1 MVMSIWQSSSSSDTR
16 SHVFVITL
24 VHFHPSC
31 QQNHIFNISLL
42 FMQYLIEH
50 MYCYILLTSCACIQP
65 LRKTNFSQINLN
77 LPNCFCNFFSVVNQL
92 FFFHNSNI
100 FWLRSPHPL
109 PTSPPKQNVK
119 QILLQCTAQ
128 QCAKIRKLAHREK
141 APSNSIILSLR

>member
-65 LRKTNFSQINLN
+65 LRKTNFLQINLN
-77 LPNCFCNFFSVVNQL
+77 LPNFCCNFFSVINQL
-92 FFFHNSNI
+92 FFVHNSNI

-109 PTSPPKQNVK
+109 PTSPQTKCKTN
-119 QILLQCTAQ
+119 IITMSAQ
-128 QCAKIRKLAHREK
+128 QCAKIRKLAIREK
-141 APSNSIILSLR
+141 HHPIQYY